1 MLTSSYCIGRRNF
14 LYDRNDTDTAL
25 LCANKRIQYTE
36 LANFEP
42 PKEDELE
49 SFFMSTMTVLNII
62 STLMLALTAFLYRV
76 LDEVQDIQ
84 GKCLFHLTFVMCLE
98 HACMS
103 YMLFFE
109 TDRIL
114 PNMCI
119 TNCK

>member
-1 MLTSSYCIGRRNF
+1 MLTSSYCIGVRSLYGRNE
-14 LYDRNDTDTAL
+14 NDTAL
-25 LCANKRIQYTE
+25 FCINKRIPYTE
-36 LANFEP
+36 LANFEL
-42 PKEDELE
+42 PKEDELV
-49 SFFMSTMTVLNII
+49 SIFMSIITVLNII
-62 STLMLALTAFLYRV
+62 STLALALTAFLYCV
-76 LDEVQDIQ
+76 LDVVQDIQ

-98 HACMS
+98 HASLS